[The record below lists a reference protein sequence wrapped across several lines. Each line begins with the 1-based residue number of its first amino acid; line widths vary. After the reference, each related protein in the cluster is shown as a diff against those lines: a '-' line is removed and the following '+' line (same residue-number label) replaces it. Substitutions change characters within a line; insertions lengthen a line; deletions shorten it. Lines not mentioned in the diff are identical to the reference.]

1 MAEQEKP
8 IATSVA
14 TGSGIANV
22 AQDRNP
28 WVTGGEGNAERT
40 SRPVSNYATTER
52 RKKGR
57 QIHEQGVPKARPD
70 TQLQC
75 QSSREDGMTG
85 LHEEPRVSKSRGRPG
100 RPNRFPTTP
109 RRGSRDPAAA
119 KSLGADPQVVKRVQR
134 TPARGSPGRDQH
146 HEQTPSKNSLM

>member
-1 MAEQEKP
+1 MPVIPPHVTASAGREDAP
-8 IATSVA
+8 PWAIAIHGGTRRNKQPLNWQLETA
-14 TGSGIANV
+14 LQMWPKIGTLGQQGERAMQKGR
-22 AQDRNP
+22 QDSC
-28 WVTGGEGNAERT
+28 RT
-40 SRPVSNYATTER
+40 MLPPER

-75 QSSREDGMTG
+75 QSSREDGMTV

-109 RRGSRDPAAA
+109 QPGSQDPAAA
-119 KSLGADPQVVKRVQR
+119 KRPGHRP
-134 TPARGSPGRDQH
+134 TGS
-146 HEQTPSKNSLM
+146 

>member
-1 MAEQEKP
+1 MAEQEKQ
-8 IATSVA
+8 IAIKSA
-14 TGSGIANV
+14 TGNGIANV

-28 WVTGGEGNAERT
+28 WATGGEGNAERT
-40 SRPVSNYATTER
+40 SRPVSNYATPER

-75 QSSREDGMTG
+75 QSNRENGTIG
-85 LHEEPRVSKSRGRPG
+85 LHEEPRVSKSRSRPG

-119 KSLGADPQVVKRVQR
+119 ASLGADPQVVKRVQH
-134 TPARGSPGRDQH
+134 TPTRGSPGRG
-146 HEQTPSKNSLM
+146 

>member
-1 MAEQEKP
+1 MAEQEKQ
-8 IATSVA
+8 IAIKLA
-14 TGSGIANV
+14 TGNGIANV

-28 WVTGGEGNAERT
+28 WATGGEGNAERT
-40 SRPVSNYATTER
+40 SRPVSNYANPER

-57 QIHEQGVPKARPD
+57 QIREQGVPKARPD

-75 QSSREDGMTG
+75 QSSREDGMIG

-109 RRGSRDPAAA
+109 RRGSRDLGAAYG
-119 KSLGADPQVVKRVQR
+119 LGADPQVAKRVQH
-134 TPARGSPGRDQH
+134 TPTRGSPGRD
-146 HEQTPSKNSLM
+146 